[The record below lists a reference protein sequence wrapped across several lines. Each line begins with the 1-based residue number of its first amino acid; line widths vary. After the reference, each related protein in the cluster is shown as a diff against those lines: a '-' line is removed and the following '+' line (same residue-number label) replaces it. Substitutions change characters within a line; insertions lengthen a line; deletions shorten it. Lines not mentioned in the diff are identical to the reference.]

1 MVNAKLSIRQKI
13 TYGYYAFIAMV
24 IVLSVI
30 MLAQME
36 FMESRMIF
44 GAAVHEFLDTV
55 LEVRRF
61 EKNYLLYERQT
72 DYRENARYIAQA
84 QDLLVMKS
92 KRFDTIASPDRIES
106 IQKLLNQYRTL
117 MEQHFELAGKTSF
130 TFGPTI
136 QERKNMV
143 DFRIRSMGDSI
154 TTAALDIEMSE
165 RKGLI
170 LQSHDTQGIVIGSI
184 AVLAVLVVIAGRVL
198 SRIVLLPLQRIETTM
213 DEIADGKFVD
223 IKIGSHEQEIVSLTR
238 AFNRMIRELEL
249 RQRHLVRS
257 EKLASLGTLL
267 SGVAHELNNPLS
279 NISSSGQ
286 ILAEEFREIQGKMP
300 QAAESPAGD
309 DRAPAS
315 VPFDPAFAVE
325 LVSQINEQTDRA
337 RNIVRSLL
345 DFSRTRDFNKQSL
358 PLRDVLEETI
368 RFVRG
373 QVSKSVTITLNVPVD
388 LSITAD
394 KQRIQQA
401 FLNIIK
407 NAVEAIPGAGAIS
420 IDARKQRAVDKA
432 EDDTGITTYL
442 KYRGKCTLE
451 DDTVDIEFTDNG
463 VGIPSEV
470 LPKVFDPFFSTK
482 DVGKGSGLGLY
493 IVYEIIE
500 EHDGCIAVNSEA
512 GKGTTFLIRL
522 PVIRSTR
529 GHGENID
536 TGQKAGASKRRGDTE
551 KPTR

>member
-1 MVNAKLSIRQKI
+1 MFKAALSIRQKI
-13 TYGYYAFIAMV
+13 TYGYFAFIAMV
-24 IVLSVI
+24 IGLSII

-72 DYRENARYIAQA
+72 DYQENARYTAQA

-92 KRFDTIASPDRIES
+92 KRFDTIASPDRIRAV
-106 IQKLLNQYRTL
+106 QKLLDQYREL
-117 MEQHFELAGKTSF
+117 MDQHFALAGKISF
-130 TFGPTI
+130 AFGPSI
-136 QERKNMV
+136 QDRKNMI
-143 DFRIRSMGDSI
+143 DFRIRSVGDNI

-170 LQSHDTQGIVIGSI
+170 GANTDTQRIVILSI
-184 AVLAVLVVIAGRVL
+184 SVLAVLAIIAGKVL

-213 DEIADGKFVD
+213 DEIADGKFVN
-223 IKIGSHEQEIVSLTR
+223 IQIGSHEQEIVSLTR

-286 ILAEEFREIQGKMP
+286 ILAEEFREVQGIGP
-300 QAAESPAGD
+300 QAAKSHDGDSPTS
-309 DRAPAS
+309 RS
-315 VPFDPAFAVE
+315 VPLDPAFAIE

-345 DFSRTRDFNKQSL
+345 EFSRTMDFNKQSL
-358 PLRDVLEETI
+358 PLRDTLEETI
-368 RFVRG
+368 RFVKG
-373 QVSKSVTITLNVPVD
+373 QMPKNVTITLNVPD
-388 LSITAD
+388 DISITAD

-401 FLNIIK
+401 FLNLIK
-407 NAVEAIPGAGAIS
+407 NAIEAVTGNGAIS
-420 IDARKQRAVDKA
+420 VDARKHRAVDKA
-432 EDDTGITTYL
+432 DDDTGITTYL
-442 KYRGKCTLE
+442 KYRGKCTIE
-451 DDTVDIEFTDNG
+451 DDTVDIEIMDNG
-463 VGIPSEV
+463 AGIPAEL

-493 IVYEIIE
+493 IVHEIIE
-500 EHDGCIAVNSEA
+500 EHDGCIAVSSEA

-522 PVIRSTR
+522 PV
-529 GHGENID
+529 
-536 TGQKAGASKRRGDTE
+536 K
-551 KPTR
+551 

>member
-1 MVNAKLSIRQKI
+1 MFTAKPSIRQKI
-13 TYGYYAFIAMV
+13 TFGYYAFIAMV
-24 IVLSVI
+24 VGLSII

-36 FMESRMIF
+36 FIETRMIF

-72 DYRENARYIAQA
+72 DYQENARYIAQA

-92 KRFDTIASPDRIES
+92 KRFDTIASPDRIRAV
-106 IQKLLNQYRTL
+106 QKLLDQYREL
-117 MEQHFELAGKTSF
+117 MDQHYALVGKVSF
-130 TFGPTI
+130 VFGPTM
-136 QERKNMV
+136 QERKNMI
-143 DFRIRSMGDSI
+143 DFRIRSIGDNI

-170 LQSHDTQGIVIGSI
+170 GANADTQRIVIASI
-184 AVLAVLVVIAGRVL
+184 AVLAVLAVIAGRVL
-198 SRIVLLPLQRIETTM
+198 SRIVLQPLERIERTM
-213 DEIADGKFVD
+213 DEIADGKFVS
-223 IKIGSHEQEIVSLTR
+223 IQIGSHDQEIVSLTR

-286 ILAEEFREIQGKMP
+286 ILAEELEDGQGSGAIRQAHDGEQGRTIKGQGTQ
-300 QAAESPAGD
+300 QAAPSP
-309 DRAPAS
+309 
-315 VPFDPAFAVE
+315 DPAFARE
-325 LVSQINEQTDRA
+325 LVTQINEQTDRA

-345 DFSRTRDFNKQSL
+345 EFSRTMDFKKQSL
-358 PLRDVLEETI
+358 PLRDILEETI
-368 RFVRG
+368 RFVKG
-373 QVSKSVTITLNVPVD
+373 QMPKNVTITLNMPDD
-388 LSITAD
+388 LSIIAD

-407 NAVEAIPGAGAIS
+407 NAIEAVPGEGAIS
-420 IDARKQRAVDKA
+420 IDARKHRAVDKA
-432 EDDTGITTYL
+432 DDDTGITTFL

-451 DDTVDIEFTDNG
+451 DDTVDIEIRDNG
-463 VGIPSEV
+463 AGIPAEV

-482 DVGKGSGLGLY
+482 DVGKGSGLGLF

-500 EHDGCIAVNSEA
+500 EHDGCIAVSSEP

-522 PVIRSTR
+522 PV
-529 GHGENID
+529 
-536 TGQKAGASKRRGDTE
+536 K
-551 KPTR
+551 